1 MHRYRLV
8 PHQVLLWH
16 YNSQRS
22 ALSMALQQ
30 QVQKVEESQRRL
42 RILGQR
48 RAELANQDQEPQEI
62 RVKRI
67 LEKLTR
73 EAQGI
78 KELQDRNGGTGDGDG
93 LVDRLNDF
101 MAELGKYDLETLC
114 KDHPED
120 VPKFKEVYVLLIESV
135 LDRGEKIELFVE
147 KQSCLNEQAYRFK
160 KSLSASRKHSKNC
173 NLL

>member
-1 MHRYRLV
+1 MKKI
-8 PHQVLLWH
+8 VLLLNTLLLIS
-16 YNSQRS
+16 YSYTAEKRLASASTSSSTASSATLALQQRS

-30 QVQKVEESQRRL
+30 QVEKVEESQRRL

-78 KELQDRNGGTGDGDG
+78 KELQDRNGGTGDGD
-93 LVDRLNDF
+93 
-101 MAELGKYDLETLC
+101 
-114 KDHPED
+114 
-120 VPKFKEVYVLLIESV
+120 
-135 LDRGEKIELFVE
+135 
-147 KQSCLNEQAYRFK
+147 
-160 KSLSASRKHSKNC
+160 
-173 NLL
+173 

>member
-1 MHRYRLV
+1 
-8 PHQVLLWH
+8 
-16 YNSQRS
+16 
-22 ALSMALQQ
+22 
-30 QVQKVEESQRRL
+30 
-42 RILGQR
+42 
-48 RAELANQDQEPQEI
+48 
-62 RVKRI
+62 
-67 LEKLTR
+67 
-73 EAQGI
+73 
-78 KELQDRNGGTGDGDG
+78 
-93 LVDRLNDF
+93 